1 MNQPARWRQVQ
12 SQGPVRA
19 VATGMTLIELLIVVA
34 IAAILAV
41 AALPSYR
48 AYVLRANR
56 VEARSALLAVA
67 AAQETHYLHHNEYT
81 TELTPAPPDGLG
93 LRTLTEGGNYRL
105 TIDRAD
111 ADTFTATAIATGKQV
126 RDEQC
131 AQFGLDAAGARTAI
145 QDDCW
150 SR

>member
-1 MNQPARWRQVQ
+1 MKRRARWRHPQ

-19 VATGMTLIELLIVVA
+19 VAAGMTLIELLVVVTL
-34 IAAILAV
+34 AAILAL
-41 AALPSYR
+41 AALPGYR

-81 TELTPAPPDGLG
+81 TELTAAPPDGLG
-93 LRTLTEGGNYRL
+93 SRAVTEHGNYRL
-105 TIDRAD
+105 TIDSAD
-111 ADTFTATAIATGKQV
+111 ANTFTATAIALGQQV
-126 RDEQC
+126 RDEHC
-131 AQFGLDAAGARTAI
+131 ARFGLDAAGARTATH
-145 QDDCW
+145 DDCW